1 MLEPL
6 SVLGLTE
13 PTTDEQVKKA
23 YLALIRQY
31 SPERDPERFQQIRS
45 AYEATSTEKRR
56 LSFALFHSEPPDL
69 ADIVSQAL
77 QTEAPQ
83 RPDSKLFAQVLAR
96 TLHFPNLD

>member
-23 YLALIRQY
+23 YLTLIRQY

-45 AYEATSTEKRR
+45 AYEAASTEKRR
-56 LSFALFHSEPPDL
+56 LH
-69 ADIVSQAL
+69 
-77 QTEAPQ
+77 
-83 RPDSKLFAQVLAR
+83 
-96 TLHFPNLD
+96 